1 MMRNVFF
8 IFVLVLFSFS
18 AFSQEYSFTI
28 DKHGE
33 GSQILIFIPGF
44 ASSGKVWD
52 ETVQVLKEDYTCIVL
67 TMPGFGGVKPEE
79 NPSFE
84 KWKSEIERFI
94 REKNLEKPIVIGHSM
109 GGVLAMAIASDY
121 PELLRKIVV
130 VDALPCLAALS
141 DPSFVS
147 KENMDCS
154 SMVSQIEGMKDDEFL
169 QMQRVNIASMTT
181 SKEKIAEILDWGMKS
196 DRKTFAKMFCDFYN
210 IDLRARINSITIP
223 TLVLLEPLFKNIEDS
238 IVSQYKGLSHVELL
252 YADKGLHF
260 LMYDDSDWYLENLT
274 EFLILE

>member
-8 IFVLVLFSFS
+8 IFVLVLFSFR
-18 AFSQEYSFTI
+18 AFSQDYSFTI
-28 DKHGE
+28 EKYGE
-33 GSQILIFIPGF
+33 GSQILVFLPGF

-67 TMPGFGGVKPEE
+67 TMPGFAGVKPEE

-84 KWKSEIERFI
+84 KWKLEIERFI
-94 REKNLEKPIVIGHSM
+94 REKNLEKPILIGHSM

-141 DPSFVS
+141 DPSFVA
-147 KENMDCS
+147 KENKDCS
-154 SMVSQIEGMKDDEFL
+154 SMVSQIEVMKDEDFF
-169 QMQRVNIASMTT
+169 QMQRVSIASMTT
-181 SKEKIAEILDWGMKS
+181 RKDKIAEILDWGVRS
-196 DRKTFAKMFCDFYN
+196 DRKTFAKMFCDFSN
-210 IDLRARINSITIP
+210 IDLRDRISSITIP
-223 TLVLLEPLFKNIEDS
+223 TLVLLEPLFKNIQDS
-238 IVSQYKGLSHVELL
+238 IINQYKGLSHVELM